1 MVSNTHCVRFPLSK
15 WKVNLKFVYIYFPLL
30 DVTTHSFSNAS
41 FFSFLC
47 HRYTFLITFPLSPLI
62 PLTKILLLCLLSSC
76 LYRDTLFFFS
86 RLPHLTPPILPPAG
100 CKMDSP
106 QSESSEEE
114 QKAEEKG
121 AQGELQRGRRRS
133 PTMHLASALILSWR
147 RPFPF
152 GDWSVF
158 VCLTTKWFSVFY
170 VLYIYIY
177 MCEDTQY
184 CSWSRLCLS
193 CVLLPRV

>member
-1 MVSNTHCVRFPLSK
+1 MWPLTLSLTPLFSPFSVIVTPFWLPSHCPPSSLS
-15 WKVNLKFVYIYFPLL
+15 LKSCYFVYSLPAF
-30 DVTTHSFSNAS
+30 TA
-41 FFSFLC
+41 
-47 HRYTFLITFPLSPLI
+47 
-62 PLTKILLLCLLSSC
+62 
-76 LYRDTLFFFS
+76 TLFFFFPPS
-86 RLPHLTPPILPPAG
+86 PPHPPILPPAG